1 MDVSY
6 LETGKV
12 VLNELLE
19 SLGFTGAEISQDQLD
34 DQPMLAVSVH
44 EHSLLIGRRGENLY
58 ALQTLF
64 NSLVRRR
71 DTSAPLIALDVAGYK
86 KDHLEKIMRIAED
99 AAQKVQVYGHDFE
112 LKPMTPYERRI
123 VHMVLAD
130 KADLETDSIGE
141 DPHRKVIIK
150 KKSD

>member
-1 MDVSY
+1 MSVSY
-6 LETGKV
+6 LETGKL
-12 VLNELLE
+12 VLAELLD
-19 SLGFTGAEISQDQLD
+19 SLGFSDAVISQDQLD
-34 DQPMLAVSVH
+34 DSPMLAIAVD

-64 NSLVRRR
+64 NSLLRKR
-71 DTSAPLIALDVAGYK
+71 DVTAPLVALDVAGYK

-130 KADLETDSIGE
+130 KSDLETDSVGE
-141 DPHRKVIIK
+141 DPQRKVIIK
-150 KKSD
+150 KKIT